1 MLTLGPT
8 PEASNAQ
15 YTAYLKDETGVAV
28 ALTDISALTLTLRDK
43 TTRAIINSRT
53 AQNVLNTNNVTVH
66 ATSGLVTWSIQAAD
80 VTAVNANQPYV
91 EHIAEFN
98 VTWDTTK
105 KSKHQVAIQI
115 QVAW

>member
-28 ALTDISALTLTLRDK
+28 ELADISALTLTLRDK
-43 TTRAIINSRT
+43 LTRTIINSRT

-66 ATSGLVTWSIQAAD
+66 ATSGLVTWSIQALD
-80 VTAVNANQPYV
+80 VTPVNRNQPYA

-98 VTWDTTK
+98 VTWDSTK
-105 KSKHQVAIQI
+105 SAKHQVALQI
-115 QVAW
+115 EVAW